1 MSDNNYHILFW
12 PDVNYEPGHWRPV
25 MSMAQKVKKWA
36 EKEKEII
43 NCDIKFLCTPECQP
57 IIERVLEPNGDR
69 VFGKEEIETVLKDLF
84 PVGYSSLASQRP
96 EEAHSRINHCLK
108 IASGAFDGLLKN
120 FQPRLLIAGYF
131 VSMEALLI
139 KYRYDNVVRKI
150 LEDEFVSE
158 DGSVFTPPPEME
170 IIITTTYLRHPNEDP
185 AITSL
190 RFLAHH
196 APEHSSKLM
205 QAAFGNSAE
214 SRRFNGSL
222 SSVKEFIEP
231 LEDVVELITCPH
243 ELDHDDFKHREN
255 TYYVEPCILDT
266 NPEHNPVKDVN
277 LIYTTAGSRVRDYVE
292 SAKSMFQALE
302 RMINITAA
310 KNRKLEMAVGY
321 TLREEFDSTD
331 KITIKEWAD
340 QADCLKRARSAIIH
354 GGLASIK
361 ECIYF
366 GIPPIVIPMGKDQM
380 DNAIRVVDREV
391 GSMLMLDDLTE
402 HGLYNA
408 IMKAELN
415 TGVKK
420 QLNKMRN
427 RFRELEETEP
437 SMEHIIKALGLNYVF
452 CKGKLVLQP
461 K

>member
-1 MSDNNYHILFW
+1 MSNNILFW

-25 MSMAQKVKKWA
+25 MSIAQKVKEWA
-36 EKEKEII
+36 EEDEI
-43 NCDIKFLCTPECQP
+43 NCNIKFLCTPECQP
-57 IIERVLEPNGDR
+57 IVERVREPNGDR
-69 VFGKEEIETVLKDLF
+69 VFCEDEIETVLKDLF
-84 PVGYSSLASQRP
+84 PIGYSSLANERP
-96 EEAHSRINHCLK
+96 EEAHSRMNHCLK
-108 IASGAFDGLLKN
+108 IASGAFDELLKD
-120 FQPRLLIAGYF
+120 FQPRLLIAGFF
-131 VSMEALLI
+131 VSMEALII
-139 KYRYDNVVRKI
+139 KHRYDTIIRKR
-150 LEDEFVSE
+150 LEDEFPE
-158 DGSVFTPPPEME
+158 NDFPEME
-170 IIITTTYLRHPNEDP
+170 IIITTTFLRHPNEDP

-196 APEHSSKLM
+196 APEHSSKMM

-214 SRRFNGSL
+214 SKRFNGSL
-222 SSVKEFIEP
+222 SSVKEFIDP
-231 LEDVVELITCPH
+231 LEDVVELITCPK
-243 ELDHDDFKHREN
+243 ELDHDDFKHRKY
-255 TYYVEPCILDT
+255 THYVEPCILDT
-266 NPEHNPVKDVN
+266 NPEHNPTKDVN

-292 SAKSMFQALE
+292 SAKSMFQALQ

-340 QADCLKRARSAIIH
+340 QADSLKRARSAIIH

-380 DNAIRVVDREV
+380 DNAIRVVDKEV

-402 HGLYNA
+402 QGLYNA

-420 QLNKMRN
+420 RLDKMRIK
-427 RFRELEETEP
+427 FREYENAKL
-437 SMEHIIKALGLNYVF
+437 SIGYIKEALGIEELH
-452 CKGKLVLQP
+452 
-461 K
+461 